1 MIFSGRSGNSRVARA
16 CALLAVPVLCSCGGM
31 THAAEQTPPPATDV
45 ETTVYLVGDAG
56 VPAPGGDPV
65 LQALT
70 QDVADASAA
79 STPIILYLGDN
90 IYPRGMPDESAPNR
104 KDAERRLA
112 AQIEVAIQT
121 GAGTIFIPGNHDWDF
136 ASTADRERVVRAAQF
151 GEAMGEGFAHFLPA
165 GACPGPQIVDV
176 ESRVRLVLLDTQWW
190 LNAQSLTDIPEHCAT
205 KNRSEILDSLRVAI
219 SSAGDRHVI
228 VAGHHPL
235 ASGGVH
241 GGYFTLGQHLF
252 PLKEKYSWAWI
263 PLPGLGSVYP
273 VARRMGITDQDLA
286 GPRNRS
292 MRLAL
297 DSVFRAHPPLVYA
310 AGHEHTLQLIADD
323 SPRYHIVSGTGNYGH
338 VSAVRQM
345 PGTLFAASRGG
356 YVRLDFARDGH
367 VRLGMIVVDRSGER
381 HEAFSMYL
389 E

>member
-1 MIFSGRSGNSRVARA
+1 MTR
-16 CALLAVPVLCSCGGM
+16 PVEE
-31 THAAEQTPPPATDV
+31 APPPAADV

-56 VPAPGGDPV
+56 VPALGGDPV
-65 LQALT
+65 LRALT
-70 QDVADASAA
+70 EDVADAGAA
-79 STPIILYLGDN
+79 ATTIILFLGDN
-90 IYPRGMPDESAPNR
+90 IYPRGMPEESAPNR
-104 KDAERRLA
+104 QDAERRLA
-112 AQIEVAIQT
+112 AQIEVAVQT

-136 ASTADRERVVRAAQF
+136 SGTADRERVVRAAQF
-151 GEAMGEGFAHFLPA
+151 GEAMGEGFVHFLPA

-176 ESRVRLVLLDTQWW
+176 DTRVRLVLLDTQWW
-190 LNAQSLTDIPEHCAT
+190 LNAQPLSNIPEHCAT
-205 KNRSEILDSLRVAI
+205 RNRAEILDSLRAALG
-219 SSAGDRHVI
+219 SADDRHVI

-241 GGYFTLGQHLF
+241 GGHFTLGQHLF

-273 VARRMGITDQDLA
+273 VARRIGVSDQDLA

-297 DSVFRAHPPLVYA
+297 DSAFREHAPLVYA
-310 AGHEHTLQLIADD
+310 AGHEHTLQLIADE
-323 SPRYHIVSGTGNYGH
+323 SPRYHVVSGTGNYGH
-338 VSAVRQM
+338 VSAVRRL
-345 PGTLFAASRGG
+345 PGTLFAASSGG
-356 YVRLDFARDGH
+356 YVRLDFGRDGR
-367 VRLGMIVVDRSGER
+367 VRLGIIVVDRSSER